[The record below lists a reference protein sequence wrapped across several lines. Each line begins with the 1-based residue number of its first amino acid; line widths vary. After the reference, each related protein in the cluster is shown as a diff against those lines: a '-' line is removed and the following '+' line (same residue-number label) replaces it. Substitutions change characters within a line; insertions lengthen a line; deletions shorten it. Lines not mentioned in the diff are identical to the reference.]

1 MLPFFLIRFR
11 GFVYTPEG
19 MYSARIQSTYCINSF
34 SALARLGTEASQP
47 RRGAERDAVKHDNA
61 GVFHVVLLFGRVACV
76 ACAQLSGRQTV
87 ICDAAAF
94 FMDSRP
100 VANGAWIRHWGT
112 GRAGGMS
119 GECFCGDATTK
130 ARC

>member
-1 MLPFFLIRFR
+1 MHEYNPFD
-11 GFVYTPEG
+11 V
-19 MYSARIQSTYCINSF
+19 CINSF
-34 SALARLGTEASQP
+34 SALACLGTEASQP

-76 ACAQLSGRQTV
+76 ACAHKSGRQTV
-87 ICDAAAF
+87 TFDAAL
-94 FMDSRP
+94 FMSSGP
-100 VANGAWIRHWGT
+100 IANGAWLRQWGT

-130 ARC
+130 AHR